1 MCAIANAC
9 FLLQGKGSHQGEG
22 TYVFCTQL
30 GVVKDLTETGPPL
43 GRLDQGCREGC
54 ESESEHW
61 DNKYSVIHTPPCIPG
76 LNDTCIRKTL

>member
-1 MCAIANAC
+1 MCAIAC

-30 GVVKDLTETGPPL
+30 GVVKDLTEMGPPL
-43 GRLDQGCREGC
+43 GRLDQQYWEEC

-61 DNKYSVIHTPPCIPG
+61 DKEYSDYDSDSHPS
-76 LNDTCIRKTL
+76 LHSRSK